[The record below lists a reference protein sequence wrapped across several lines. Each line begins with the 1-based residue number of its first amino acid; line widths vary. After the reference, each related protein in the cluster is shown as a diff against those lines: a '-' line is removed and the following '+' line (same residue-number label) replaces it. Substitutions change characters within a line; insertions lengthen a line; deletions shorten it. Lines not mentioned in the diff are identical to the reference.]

1 MDYADSRWHIL
12 LISPGTITT
21 MSDREKQLESLD
33 NRLDRFE
40 AGIDRLVCHDVLER
54 AVVAALGGPLPPGP
68 PKRRW
73 PIMSKLGTV
82 RIRAF
87 LRSYLRLPRGL
98 FSLRQYPPRPL
109 SVAISR
115 PGPPRLDAPRF
126 AIVTPSFNQA
136 RFVRAT
142 VDSVLSQNYPNLAY
156 VVQDGGSTDETKDL
170 LGAYGDRLSWTSA
183 PDGGQTAAINAGF
196 GTVSGD
202 IMAYLN
208 SDDLLLPGSLE
219 AVADAFARHPD
230 VDIIYSHRIIIDEA
244 GHEVGRW
251 VLPPHDRQAIGWA
264 DYLPQET
271 MFWRRRVWDAIGPF
285 DESFRYA
292 MDWDFILRA
301 DRAGFRFKRLPL
313 FLGCFR
319 VHEAQKTTA
328 INEVG
333 MMETARLRQAHLG
346 FVPHQ
351 AEVEK
356 AIAAYIRRHKVFHL
370 AHHVRRSFAKV

>member
-1 MDYADSRWHIL
+1 MN
-12 LISPGTITT
+12 
-21 MSDREKQLESLD
+21 DREKHLETLND
-33 NRLDRFE
+33 RLDRLE
-40 AGIDRLVCHDVLER
+40 AQVDRLVCYDVFER

-68 PKRRW
+68 ARRRW
-73 PIMSKLGTV
+73 PILGKLRTPPIG
-82 RIRAF
+82 AF
-87 LRSYLRLPRGL
+87 FRSWLRPPRGL
-98 FSLRQYPPRPL
+98 FNLQQYPPRPL
-109 SVAISR
+109 SVTLS
-115 PGPPRLDAPRF
+115 GPARPRLGTPRV

-136 RFVRAT
+136 RFVGAT

-156 VVQDGGSTDETKDL
+156 VVQDGGSTDGTKDV

-183 PDGGQTAAINAGF
+183 ADGGQTAAINAGF
-196 GTVSGD
+196 CKVSGD

-219 AVADAFARHPD
+219 AVADAFARYPD
-230 VDIIYSHRIIIDEA
+230 VDVVYSHRIIVDDA
-244 GHEVGRW
+244 GHEIGRW

-264 DYLPQET
+264 DYVPQET

-301 DRAGFRFKRLPL
+301 QRAGFRFKRLPL
-313 FLGCFR
+313 FLACFR
-319 VHEAQKTTA
+319 VHETQKTTV

-333 MMETARLRQAHLG
+333 MMESARLRQAHLG
-346 FVPHQ
+346 FVPSQ

-356 AIAAYIRRHKVFHL
+356 AVAAYIRRHKTFNL
-370 AHHVRRSFAKV
+370 AHHMRRRFAKV